1 MLSVGEHDSIR
12 FGMPTQ
18 SSLVELDRA
27 GWESLLEMESMDLKG
42 GEQSHTVTLVVVL
55 TEAIEKRASEFHLNV
70 LVCMDI

>member
-12 FGMPTQ
+12 FGMSAQ

-42 GEQSHTVTLVVVL
+42 GEQSHMVTLVVVL
-55 TEAIEKRASEFHLNV
+55 TEAIEKRTTECHLTFWSS
-70 LVCMDI
+70 LF